1 MFQVTSNESPPPPP
15 FREPPPPAP
24 PAQLIRM
31 DSKKLRVSYKKV
43 NSHSTKFTDLSD
55 DLVLRILAFLPKN
68 VLCQCARVSR
78 RFYFLVWEP
87 QLWTSIELS
96 STVKNCDEALTCL
109 MRHLSR
115 DRTSQNVLK
124 ICLTNSSGFSDRGL
138 EIIGQTC
145 PALKHLEVKNCKR
158 VTNLALQQLMLK
170 CNALSHLELSGT
182 K

>member
-24 PAQLIRM
+24 PGQLIRM
-31 DSKKLRVSYKKV
+31 DSKKLRVSYKKLH
-43 NSHSTKFTDLSD
+43 NGNTCKFSDLGD
-55 DLVLRILAFLPKN
+55 ELLLRILSFLPKN

-78 RFYFLVWEP
+78 RLYFLVWEP
-87 QLWTSIELS
+87 VLWSSIELS
-96 STVKNCDEALTCL
+96 VKNCDEALTCL

-145 PALKHLEVKNCKR
+145 PHLKHLEVKNCKR

-170 CNALSHLELSGT
+170 CKALSHLELSG
-182 K
+182 KKI